1 MTTFKI
7 TYTGN
12 DSRFKNLSTTQDAN
26 TAREKVNLPNGMTC
40 YKEYEQEALKIFNDA
55 YDRAFD
61 GENYEYANAKA
72 DIALMKYLND

>member
-1 MTTFKI
+1 LKAIKHNIKTEKMEAIAK
-7 TYTGN
+7 
-12 DSRFKNLSTTQDAN
+12 
-26 TAREKVNLPNGMTC
+26 REKVNLPNGMTC
-40 YKEYEQEALKIFNDA
+40 YKEYEQEALKIFNNA